1 MLLGAHRTLVR
12 ATREAGQ
19 APSSAKNWERHSIE
33 FLWKWRADAW
43 DNFQLESERQRREV
57 IMHGGLALDV
67 ERVEWLR
74 KIGQREADIVSTLQE
89 KIANDPNANRK
100 QLNARYQ
107 VMRSSF
113 AETLSALAQETGGR
127 VKRVSVSRDL
137 VDWARQLALEKGY
150 DVEEAARVAR
160 LVAGDAQR

>member
-1 MLLGAHRTLVR
+1 
-12 ATREAGQ
+12 
-19 APSSAKNWERHSIE
+19 
-33 FLWKWRADAW
+33 
-43 DNFQLESERQRREV
+43 
-57 IMHGGLALDV
+57 
-67 ERVEWLR
+67 
-74 KIGQREADIVSTLQE
+74 
-89 KIANDPNANRK
+89 
-100 QLNARYQ
+100 
-107 VMRSSF
+107 MRSSF